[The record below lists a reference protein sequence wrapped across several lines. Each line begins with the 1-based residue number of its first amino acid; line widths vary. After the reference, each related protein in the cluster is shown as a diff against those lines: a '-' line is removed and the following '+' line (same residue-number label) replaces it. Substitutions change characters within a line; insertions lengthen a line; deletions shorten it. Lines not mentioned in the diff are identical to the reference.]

1 MPPVGVPEL
10 TVLVP
15 YPLLDVDAETVIL
28 PVLPVNAMPDP
39 ADNAVTPVFVNV
51 TAPDTV
57 VALSPAPLDT
67 LKIPALVK
75 VIVPV
80 GPVTVPPPLIPVPAV
95 TVTEVN
101 TRLLLS
107 YKVVDATLAA
117 EILVTFNWLGRLKV
131 NEPTSP
137 PVTVTW
143 LAVPVK
149 LVTAN
154 VVKFNAVLPA

>member
-1 MPPVGVPEL
+1 
-10 TVLVP
+10 
-15 YPLLDVDAETVIL
+15 
-28 PVLPVNAMPDP
+28 MPDP

-117 EILVTFNWLGRLKV
+117 EILVTF
-131 NEPTSP
+131 S
-137 PVTVTW
+137 
-143 LAVPVK
+143 
-149 LVTAN
+149 
-154 VVKFNAVLPA
+154 